1 MVTIEPGS
9 GTPEADWEAWP
20 ALRAMPLLDLEPC
33 RRAVV
38 LAPHPDDETLAVG
51 GLIAE
56 LLAHGT
62 TVVLLAATDGEAS
75 HPGSRVARPDQL
87 RAVRTAETAAALAA
101 LGAGLPGELVER
113 RLHLP
118 DGGLA
123 AHEDELT
130 RVLATLLGPDDWCLA
145 PLDTDGHP
153 DHDSAGRAA
162 AAMCAATNARLLS
175 YPLWVWHWA
184 VPDDPRVPWER
195 AQRLPL
201 TPAARRRKR
210 AALACYPSQTQPLGP
225 CAEDAAVVPPS
236 DLAHFLRAEEHVFA

>member
-1 MVTIEPGS
+1 MVSIEPGS
-9 GTPEADWEAWP
+9 GTPEAVWEAWP
-20 ALRAMPLLDLEPC
+20 ALGSVPVLDLEPC

-56 LLAHGT
+56 LLARGT

-75 HPGSRVARPDQL
+75 HPGSRVARPDEL
-87 RAVRTAETAAALAA
+87 RAVRTAETSAALAA
-101 LGAGLPGELVER
+101 LGAGLPGRLVEQ

-118 DGGLA
+118 DGGLTA
-123 AHEDELT
+123 REDELI
-130 RVLATLLGPDDWCLA
+130 RALAPLLGADDWCIA
-145 PLDTDGHP
+145 PLDGDGHP

-162 AAMCAATNARLLS
+162 AATCAATGARLLS

-184 VPDDPRVPWER
+184 APDDPRVPWER
-195 AQRLPL
+195 ALRLPL
-201 TPAARRRKR
+201 PAQARRRKR
-210 AALACYPSQTQPLGP
+210 EALACYPSQTEPLGP
-225 CAEDAAVVPPS
+225 AAEDAAVVPPS